1 MRALVSMVG
10 RNRTAHAILA
20 AGLIAVGATVAASDK
35 DKRAEWRH
43 YLGGQDS
50 ASYSSLTQISRS
62 NVTELEVAWTYRA
75 GPNSRLRFNPIVVDD
90 VMYMMGKDR
99 AIVAID
105 AATGKELWKY
115 EHDPLFQR
123 DITDRGINYWESKD
137 RSQRRLLFAA
147 GAYLQA
153 VDAKTGKLITT
164 FGKNGKVD
172 LREGLGRDP
181 KSIIEFGFGSLGW
194 NSPGRVFEN
203 LLIVGSRTG
212 EAYGSPPGDIRAFD
226 VITGARVWSFHTVP
240 RPGEFGYDGWPKDAY
255 KEVGGINVWGD
266 MSLDEARGIIYAPT
280 GSPTYDFYGADRIGS
295 NLFGNCL
302 LALDART
309 GKRLWHYQVVH
320 HDLWDYDNTAPP
332 QLTTVRHNGKKV
344 DVVAMAGKTGFL
356 YVFNRVTGEPLWPI
370 EERRVPQT
378 DVPGEQSWPT
388 QPFPTVVPP
397 FARQA
402 FTVADIS
409 PYLSDDAERQ
419 KWTEM
424 VRSFSQ

>member
-1 MRALVSMVG
+1 MRRPEKSFG
-10 RNRTAHAILA
+10 ST
-20 AGLIAVGATVAASDK
+20 
-35 DKRAEWRH
+35 
-43 YLGGQDS
+43 
-50 ASYSSLTQISRS
+50 
-62 NVTELEVAWTYRA
+62 
-75 GPNSRLRFNPIVVDD
+75 
-90 VMYMMGKDR
+90 
-99 AIVAID
+99 
-105 AATGKELWKY
+105 

-203 LLIVGSRTG
+203 LLIVGSGPARRTARRP
-212 EAYGSPPGDIRAFD
+212 ETFAPSMSSPARGS
-226 VITGARVWSFHTVP
+226 GASTPFPAPESSATT
-240 RPGEFGYDGWPKDAY
+240 DGRRTPTK
-255 KEVGGINVWGD
+255 KCGGINVWGD

-280 GSPTYDFYGADRIGS
+280 GSPTYDFYGADRIGT

-320 HDLWDYDNTAPP
+320 HDLWDYD
-332 QLTTVRHNGKKV
+332 
-344 DVVAMAGKTGFL
+344 
-356 YVFNRVTGEPLWPI
+356 
-370 EERRVPQT
+370 
-378 DVPGEQSWPT
+378 
-388 QPFPTVVPP
+388 
-397 FARQA
+397 
-402 FTVADIS
+402 
-409 PYLSDDAERQ
+409 
-419 KWTEM
+419 
-424 VRSFSQ
+424 

>member
-1 MRALVSMVG
+1 MRAPVGLVL
-10 RNRTAHAILA
+10 RNRKRSA
-20 AGLIAVGATVAASDK
+20 LIAAALLASVGAAVTASDK

-50 ASYSSLTQISRS
+50 ASYSTLKEINRS
-62 NVTELEVAWTYRA
+62 NVTGLEVAWTYKVGA
-75 GPNSRLRFNPIVVDD
+75 NNRLRFNPIVVDD
-90 VMYMMGKDR
+90 VMYVLGKDR
-99 AIVAID
+99 AIVALD
-105 AATGKELWKY
+105 AATGKPLWTY
-115 EHDPLFQR
+115 DHDPLFQR

-147 GAYLQA
+147 GAYLHA
-153 VDAKTGKLITT
+153 VDARTGKLIPS
-164 FGKNGKVD
+164 FGKDGKVD
-172 LREGLGRDP
+172 LSEGLGRDP
-181 KSIIEFGFGSLGW
+181 KAIIEFGFGSLGW
-194 NSPGRVFEN
+194 NSPGRVYEN

-212 EAYGSPPGDIRAFD
+212 EAYGSPPGDIRAFN
-226 VITGARVWSFHTVP
+226 VMTGAQVWSFHTVP
-240 RPGEFGYDGWPKDAY
+240 HPGEFGYERWPKEAY

-280 GSPTYDFYGADRIGS
+280 GSPTYDFYGADRIGT

-332 QLTTVRHNGKKV
+332 QLITVRHNGKKV
-344 DVVAMAGKTGFL
+344 DAVAMAGKTGFL

-370 EERRVPQT
+370 EERKVPAS

-397 FARQA
+397 FGRQS
-402 FTVADIS
+402 FTVSEIS
-409 PYLSDDAERQ
+409 PYLSDDAERE
-419 KWTEM
+419 KWLP
-424 VRSFSQ
+424 